1 LRWDLFEQ
9 NGCSRPG
16 ARLVERCGLFHMTN
30 PVVFRSG
37 EAKWYSVDVLC
48 NGSEFTGTPTV
59 FLSVYRESIDD
70 NLDNA
75 TVLARY
81 AVSGLG
87 DLLARAAADQR
98 YKLGAVRALLL
109 PNNDTSSLWGLPALH
124 QALRQAGAASYCVV
138 SGELDKVANDVLQ
151 VVDGDYRQHFTPLVR
166 TCQVPGDGQWWRVY
180 HDDQVVI
187 HARTMQE
194 SSCVVYLYT
203 LLSWHHGI
211 LVCTADCLPPECRSS
226 STTRYELSHRLQTLF
241 GPLPVLDHERVTIG
255 GLIVL
260 PSFPNLAL
268 ETIKSTL
275 QKAADHHDSSRESAK
290 RPRHDKMW
298 TVHLPLINRGV
309 DRCPVDR
316 QLLVRA
322 WQQGD
327 AHHALLSPTCC
338 RRLCPDSLPTKTPNP
353 AVCLHE
359 PILLTT
365 GMNLCWNASNGGNAN
380 VVNRLEDIK
389 LTAAADVC
397 APLDPVPPSFRSL
410 PTHED
415 DQDEP
420 GEADTNEIDLED
432 TTSQTSDC
440 KAGDE
445 DDLVQLLVLGTG
457 SAAPSPHRGSAG
469 YVLLFPVSCSSLLQ
483 RGSVVVLEAG
493 EGFVTQWNR
502 YAPRQY
508 SFPDVCVIWIS
519 HAHWDHY
526 GGLVPLLV
534 AIRQCGPTPTP
545 PLVIAPRKILQYLAL
560 MLSPTSEYFVGSCLE
575 SNAYSDSALESAFS
589 TSNPFLVWRNVR
601 VDHSCASAYGFVT
614 AMQSRGG
621 IPFIFSYSGDTRPCR
636 SLVAACHVTA
646 SEWNRPGVDFMIHE
660 ATYDEHEQE
669 MSLAKKH
676 STINEAIFIGK
687 ETNTQKLL
695 LSHFSQRYRTVSAG
709 TASGSPQVGVAVD
722 GLILPL
728 LQLDESRNMANTSPV
743 SQTLGS

>member
-1 LRWDLFEQ
+1 
-9 NGCSRPG
+9 
-16 ARLVERCGLFHMTN
+16 MTN
-30 PVVFRSG
+30 PAVLRSG
-37 EAKWYSVDVLC
+37 EGKWYSVDVLC

-59 FLSVYRESIDD
+59 FLSVYRESND

-109 PNNDTSSLWGLPALH
+109 PNNDTSNLWGLPALH
-124 QALRQAGAASYCVV
+124 QALRHAGAASYCVV
-138 SGELDKVANDVLQ
+138 SGELDKVVNDVLQ
-151 VVDGDYRQHFTPLVR
+151 VVDGDYRLHYTPLVR
-166 TCQVPGDGQWWRVY
+166 TCQVPGGGQWWQVY

-203 LLSWHHGI
+203 LLSWCHGI
-211 LVCTADCLPPECRSS
+211 LVCTADCLPPECRST
-226 STTRYELSHRLQTLF
+226 STASCALSHCLENLF

-260 PSFPNLAL
+260 PSSNLAL
-268 ETIKSTL
+268 ETIKSEL
-275 QKAADHHDSSRESAK
+275 DQKAVDHHDSFSESASK

-322 WQQGD
+322 WQQE
-327 AHHALLSPTCC
+327 ALLSPTCC
-338 RRLCPDSLPTKTPNP
+338 RRLCPDSLPPNP
-353 AVCLHE
+353 AVSLQHE
-359 PILLTT
+359 PIVLTT
-365 GMNLCWNASNGGNAN
+365 GMSLCWNVSNGGNVIVA
-380 VVNRLEDIK
+380 NRLEDIK
-389 LTAAADVC
+389 RTAAAD
-397 APLDPVPPSFRSL
+397 AREPLDPVPPSFWSL
-410 PTHED
+410 PSHED
-415 DQDEP
+415 DKGEP
-420 GEADTNEIDLED
+420 GDADANEIDLED

-440 KAGDE
+440 KAGDN

-457 SAAPSPHRGSAG
+457 SAAPSPHRGSSG
-469 YVLLFPVSCSSLLQ
+469 YALLFPPPVSSSSPPQ
-483 RGSVVVLEAG
+483 RGSVVVVDAG

-534 AIRQCGPTPTP
+534 AIRQCGPTATP
-545 PLVIAPRKILQYLAL
+545 PLVIAPRRILQYLAL
-560 MLSPTSEYFVGSCLE
+560 MLSPTSEYYVGSCLE
-575 SNAYSDSALESAFS
+575 NNEYSDSVLESAFT
-589 TSNPFLVWRNVR
+589 TSSPFLVWRNVR

-614 AMQSRGG
+614 AIQSRDG
-621 IPFIFSYSGDTRPCR
+621 IPFILTYSGDTRPCR
-636 SLVAACHVTA
+636 SLVAACRVTA

-660 ATYDEHEQE
+660 ATYDEHERE

-676 STINEAIFIGK
+676 STINEAIFIDK

-709 TASGSPQVGVAVD
+709 TATGTLTVGVGVD
-722 GLILPL
+722 GLMLPL
-728 LQLDESRNMANTSPV
+728 LRLDQSSNRASMAQVLS
-743 SQTLGS
+743 S